1 MKRNTMIALGAVGI
15 LVLFVVMMIDDGA
28 FDQSTINNSENT
40 GGEFSAEK
48 QENDED
54 NQEISAPVFS
64 SKQECK
70 GNARC
75 ISGFVTR
82 IVDGDTIT
90 VDGQSVRFAI
100 VNTPEYGENDYSQAK
115 NYIENICPVGSQVLV
130 DEDDKQTGGSH
141 GRIIGVIYCNDLN
154 LSQEILEAGH
164 AKVLPSIC
172 KKSEFANEDWAQK
185 FGC

>member
-1 MKRNTMIALGAVGI
+1 MNRNTIIALGGAVI
-15 LVLFVVMMIDDGA
+15 VVLFVIMIIDEGA
-28 FDQSTINNSENT
+28 FEQSTTSNSEDT
-40 GGEFSAEK
+40 RIEFSTEK
-48 QENDED
+48 QDNDSE
-54 NQEISAPVFS
+54 NQEFPKSVFP

-100 VNTPEYGENDYSQAK
+100 VNTPEFGENDYSQAK

-164 AKVLPSIC
+164 AKVIPSIC

>member
-1 MKRNTMIALGAVGI
+1 MGAAGI
-15 LVLFVVMMIDDGA
+15 VVLFFVMILGDEANQQISSNDSRERTENIELQKEQQKES
-28 FDQSTINNSENT
+28 DSENQLDIPT
-40 GGEFSAEK
+40 RVYPVK
-48 QENDED
+48 QG
-54 NQEISAPVFS
+54 
-64 SKQECK
+64 CK
-70 GNARC
+70 GDARC

-90 VDGQSVRFAI
+90 VDGQSVRFAL

-115 NYIENICPVGSQVLV
+115 SYIENICPVGSQVLV

-141 GRIIGVIYCNDLN
+141 GRIIGVIYCNNLN
-154 LSQEILEAGH
+154 LSEEILEVGH
-164 AKVLPSIC
+164 AEILLSIC